1 MKKSIIA
8 MLALAMCA
16 TVAAQNEH
24 MYIFRNN
31 RSFDFFRL
39 SDISEITYS
48 GTGGKYSTMAVKTA
62 TEEKRITMQQIDSCV
77 VRSTAIPDI
86 YVNLTEYPDIDQLFD
101 GNGFNKSTI
110 YAARLR
116 MDGNGMYDDLPEQEV
131 EFRGRGNST
140 WSFKKKP
147 YRFKMKKKASVCDLP
162 KAKTFALIANYID
175 PSHMRNA
182 VALWVAREL
191 GLPYT
196 NHTVPVNVYLNG
208 FYRGAYFMTEKIGI
222 GSGSVD
228 IDENTGMLFE
238 LDNALDEDY
247 TFIYTF
253 SNDRSKSLPVM
264 VKDPDLDEIKPNPV
278 ERTAYLNDWKSDFTK
293 MANAITSPAG
303 KRLADYIDVE
313 EAARYVLVYAL
324 SCNGELQHPKSMYIH
339 KEALGAGHVYHFGP
353 VWDFDWAFGFN
364 GYYHGDH
371 KGLPFAA
378 DLEYAG
384 ASFMQALVGNQEFRT
399 VFKRVWDDFYANI
412 YPRMFDFIENYSCM
426 IEPSARRDGL
436 LWPDDN
442 IGWAM
447 HTSSFDTAEHAAEL
461 SSWLRKR
468 VEWCNTHPN
477 WGLY

>member
-1 MKKSIIA
+1 MKKSIIT

-16 TVAAQNEH
+16 TVGAQNEH

-253 SNDRSKSLPVM
+253 ANDRSKSLPVM

-278 ERTAYLNDWKSDFTK
+278 ERTAYLNDWQSDFAR
-293 MANAITSPAG
+293 MANAITSPRA
-303 KRLADYIDVE
+303 
-313 EAARYVLVYAL
+313 
-324 SCNGELQHPKSMYIH
+324 S
-339 KEALGAGHVYHFGP
+339 
-353 VWDFDWAFGFN
+353 VW
-364 GYYHGDH
+364 
-371 KGLPFAA
+371 PTI
-378 DLEYAG
+378 
-384 ASFMQALVGNQEFRT
+384 ST
-399 VFKRVWDDFYANI
+399 
-412 YPRMFDFIENYSCM
+412 
-426 IEPSARRDGL
+426 
-436 LWPDDN
+436 
-442 IGWAM
+442 
-447 HTSSFDTAEHAAEL
+447 
-461 SSWLRKR
+461 LRKR
-468 VEWCNTHPN
+468 PATCLSTPCRATASCNTPRACISTKKRSVPAMSTISARCGISTGPSDSTATITATIRGCLLRPTLNMPARRFCKPWPEIRNSARCSSACGTIFMPTSIPACSISSKIIHARLSRRP
-477 WGLY
+477 GATVCSGPTTT

>member
-1 MKKSIIA
+1 MKKSIIT
-8 MLALAMCA
+8 MLALTMCA

-278 ERTAYLNDWKSDFTK
+278 ERTAYLNDWQSDFSR

-384 ASFMQALVGNQEFRT
+384 ASFLQALAGNQEFRT
-399 VFKRVWDDFYANI
+399 VFMRVWDDFYANI
-412 YPRMFDFIENYSCM
+412 YPRMFDFIENYSCT

-461 SSWLRKR
+461 ASWLRKR

>member
-1 MKKSIIA
+1 MRKSITTLLTLAVCAIA
-8 MLALAMCA
+8 
-16 TVAAQNEH
+16 AAQNEH

-39 SDISEITYS
+39 SDISGITYT
-48 GTGGKYSTMAVKTA
+48 GTGDKYSTMTITTA
-62 TEEKRITMQQIDSCV
+62 SDEKKITMQQIDSCV
-77 VRSTAIPDI
+77 VRPTAIPDI
-86 YVNLTEYPDIDQLFD
+86 YVSLTEYPDIDQLFD
-101 GNGFNKSTI
+101 GNGFTKSTI
-110 YAARLR
+110 YPARLR
-116 MDGNGMYDDLPEQEV
+116 MDGNGMFEDLAEQDV

-147 YRFKMKKKASVCDLP
+147 YRFKMKEKTSVCGLP

-208 FYRGAYFMTEKIGI
+208 YYRGAYFMTEKIGI

-247 TFIYTF
+247 TFVHTF
-253 SNDRSKSLPVM
+253 ANDKTKSLPVM
-264 VKDPDLDEIKPNPV
+264 VKDPDLDEIKPDPA
-278 ERTAYLNDWKSDFTK
+278 ERRAYLNDWQKDFAG
-293 MANAITSPAG
+293 MADAVTSPAG
-303 KRLADYIDVE
+303 KRLSDYIDVE
-313 EAARYVLVYAL
+313 EAARYVLVYTL
-324 SCNGELQHPKSMYIH
+324 SCNGELQHPKSLYIH
-339 KEALGAGHVYHFGP
+339 KEALGPNHVYHFGP

-371 KGLPFAA
+371 KNLPFDT

-384 ASFMQALVGNQEFRT
+384 ASFMKALAANPEFRT
-399 VFKRVWDDFYANI
+399 VFKRVWDDFYTNI
-412 YPRMFDFIENYSCM
+412 YPRMFDFINEYSRM

-436 LWPDDN
+436 LWPDDD
-442 IGWAM
+442 IGWAR
-447 HTSSFDTAEHAAEL
+447 HTSSFDTAGSVAEL
-461 SSWLRKR
+461 SSWLKKR
-468 VEWCNTHPN
+468 VEWCNTHKN

>member
-1 MKKSIIA
+1 
-8 MLALAMCA
+8 
-16 TVAAQNEH
+16 
-24 MYIFRNN
+24 
-31 RSFDFFRL
+31 
-39 SDISEITYS
+39 
-48 GTGGKYSTMAVKTA
+48 
-62 TEEKRITMQQIDSCV
+62 
-77 VRSTAIPDI
+77 
-86 YVNLTEYPDIDQLFD
+86 
-101 GNGFNKSTI
+101 
-110 YAARLR
+110 
-116 MDGNGMYDDLPEQEV
+116 
-131 EFRGRGNST
+131 
-140 WSFKKKP
+140 
-147 YRFKMKKKASVCDLP
+147 
-162 KAKTFALIANYID
+162 
-175 PSHMRNA
+175 
-182 VALWVAREL
+182 
-191 GLPYT
+191 
-196 NHTVPVNVYLNG
+196 
-208 FYRGAYFMTEKIGI
+208 
-222 GSGSVD
+222 
-228 IDENTGMLFE
+228 
-238 LDNALDEDY
+238 
-247 TFIYTF
+247 
-253 SNDRSKSLPVM
+253 
-264 VKDPDLDEIKPNPV
+264 
-278 ERTAYLNDWKSDFTK
+278 

-384 ASFMQALVGNQEFRT
+384 ASFLQALVGNQEFRT

-412 YPRMFDFIENYSCM
+412 YPRMFDFIENYSCT

>member
-1 MKKSIIA
+1 MKKSIIT

-16 TVAAQNEH
+16 TVGAQNEH

-253 SNDRSKSLPVM
+253 ANDRSKSLPVM

-278 ERTAYLNDWKSDFTK
+278 ERTAYLNDWQSDFSR

-339 KEALGAGHVYHFGP
+339 KEALGAGH
-353 VWDFDWAFGFN
+353 DRA
-364 GYYHGDH
+364 
-371 KGLPFAA
+371 
-378 DLEYAG
+378 
-384 ASFMQALVGNQEFRT
+384 
-399 VFKRVWDDFYANI
+399 
-412 YPRMFDFIENYSCM
+412 
-426 IEPSARRDGL
+426 
-436 LWPDDN
+436 
-442 IGWAM
+442 
-447 HTSSFDTAEHAAEL
+447 
-461 SSWLRKR
+461 
-468 VEWCNTHPN
+468 
-477 WGLY
+477 